1 MAEQGDDKTK
11 KFVALLTRYSK
22 RIYSLLWT
30 LVPNRADAEDL
41 FQDVSATL
49 WEKFDTFRE
58 GSDFR
63 AWAFQI
69 AHYKVLNFRQ
79 RSARRP
85 QLFGDGLVERLAGER
100 LVWDEVLEARSGALA
115 DCYQKLSAEDRELL
129 DLRYSEEATVR
140 TVAEQTGRSIDF
152 VYKALRRIHGSL
164 YRCIDNALEGKG
176 RQ

>member
-1 MAEQGDDKTK
+1 MPEPSDDKTK
-11 KFVALLTRYSK
+11 RFVALLTRYSK
-22 RIYSLLWT
+22 RIYSLLRT
-30 LVPNRADAEDL
+30 LVPNQADAEDL

-79 RSARRP
+79 RRGRRP
-85 QLFGDGLVERLAGER
+85 QLFGDGLVEKLAGER
-100 LVWDEVLEARSGALA
+100 LVLDEALEARCGALA

-129 DLRYSEEATVR
+129 DLRYAEEATVPA
-140 TVAEQTGRSIDF
+140 VAAQTGRSIDF
-152 VYKALRRIHGSL
+152 VYKALRRIHGAL
-164 YRCIDNALEGKG
+164 YQCIDDALQERG